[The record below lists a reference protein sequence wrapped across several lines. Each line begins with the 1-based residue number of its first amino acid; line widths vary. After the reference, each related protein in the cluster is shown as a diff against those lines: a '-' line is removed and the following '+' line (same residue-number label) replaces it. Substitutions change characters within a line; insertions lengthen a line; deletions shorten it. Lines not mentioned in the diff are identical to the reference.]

1 MGSACASGVCAHS
14 NSYAK
19 KCKPKNGFKIGSE
32 CFKDEPQSCETGAC
46 TDNKCASAPTE
57 APTKAPTPPPTKPPT
72 PPPAKKVSS
81 TTSPSCFSKTNVR
94 DWGACPPELA
104 NESSKKETWADQAT
118 KSSCTPRP
126 GQTAYKAHCDK
137 ANSQAACTGAGTAAA
152 PYCAWAPSTSSK
164 TTPVPLPTQA
174 KAGAA
179 AGADGKVVKF
189 WDNAGVLLPECK
201 TLFDDKDFK
210 TWLDGKFCR
219 ELSAKVCDKEC
230 QGTKLEQCK
239 GSSPFQALGS
249 YGHKTQW
256 YGATPGGTCEA
267 DESKGTLEVKYVA
280 GPMNYDCE
288 TMQEKSNDRNFA
300 QLQPLSTMV
309 LSTSEKVAS
318 LKGYESSPS
327 TLLAAAQSMVRNNA
341 KQMLDAIIHGF
352 QGSAIIKSLK
362 DAEYWDKKFGDW
374 KCTRVKAGTARGF
387 LCEASKG
394 SCGLRSCKGM
404 VGTAAAAGMKASSN
418 PIVKQAVCPNFGKD
432 AKCAV
437 TKYAVTT
444 TVRDSPAEEEKRIK
458 EELETAGSRR
468 RRRSNIKLSSCRR
481 RAKSCGKVCC
491 KKSTDCPADQ
501 SCQGMGR
508 ADWQC
513 YASDSSCTCKDDEG
527 KCSGNLG
534 SVSTMKVAT
543 SIDSGAGAVNSN
555 PTCDNVKVG
564 GQDRPF
570 VEQVMH
576 F

>member
-164 TTPVPLPTQA
+164 TTPVPLSTQA

-179 AGADGKVVKF
+179 AGADGKVLNF
-189 WDNAGVLLPECK
+189 WDNAGELLPECK
-201 TLFDDKDFK
+201 TLFDDKAFMK
-210 TWLDGKFCR
+210 WLDGRMCR
-219 ELSAKVCDKEC
+219 ELTVKICDKEC

-239 GSSPFQALGS
+239 GSSPFKEMGTK
-249 YGHKTQW
+249 GEKTQW
-256 YGATPGGTCEA
+256 YGATGDPAKCEA
-267 DESKGTLEVKYVA
+267 DESSGPSHERLEVKYFP
-280 GPMNYDCE
+280 GPMDDDCE
-288 TMQEKSNDRNFA
+288 SMQLTDSFTDNSRNMKV
-300 QLQPLSTMV
+300 LQPLATMV
-309 LSTSEKVAS
+309 LSTSNKVAS

-327 TLLAAAQSMVRNNA
+327 LLLKAAQSMVRDNA
-341 KQMLDAIIHGF
+341 KQMLDSIIHGF
-352 QGSAIIKSLK
+352 KASAVVKTLK
-362 DAEYWDKKFGDW
+362 DASYWDKKFGDW

-404 VGTAAAAGMKASSN
+404 VGTAAPDMKASLN
-418 PIVKQAVCPNFGKD
+418 PIVKQAVCPDFGKD
-432 AKCAV
+432 AKCNV
-437 TKYAVTT
+437 TKYAVMTS
-444 TVRDSPAEEEKRIK
+444 VRDSPAEEEKRIK
-458 EELETAGSRR
+458 KELQTAGSRR
-468 RRRSNIKLSSCRR
+468 RRTMDYKAMRSCRR
-481 RAKSCGKVCC
+481 RAQSCSGKVCC

-501 SCQGMGR
+501 SCQGMG
-508 ADWQC
+508 
-513 YASDSSCTCKDDEG
+513 S
-527 KCSGNLG
+527 
-534 SVSTMKVAT
+534 
-543 SIDSGAGAVNSN
+543 
-555 PTCDNVKVG
+555 
-564 GQDRPF
+564 
-570 VEQVMH
+570 
-576 F
+576 